1 MVQVTQ
7 SEFVNTFTPKGKEKI
22 WTELKMTKNK
32 TAANFSVRIA
42 LIFTFRVFVFNIYL
56 RNVSY
61 VDKQTA
67 YILWKDQ
74 AADKANYFTFTKQLL
89 SVPLFVFRVTM
100 QRKDKQ

>member
-1 MVQVTQ
+1 MVQVTK
-7 SEFVNTFTPKGKEKI
+7 SEFVNTFTPQKKKKKI

-42 LIFTFRVFVFNIYL
+42 LIFTFQVFAFNIYL

-61 VDKQTA
+61 VEKQTA

-74 AADKANYFTFTKQLL
+74 AADKANYFTFTK
-89 SVPLFVFRVTM
+89 
-100 QRKDKQ
+100 